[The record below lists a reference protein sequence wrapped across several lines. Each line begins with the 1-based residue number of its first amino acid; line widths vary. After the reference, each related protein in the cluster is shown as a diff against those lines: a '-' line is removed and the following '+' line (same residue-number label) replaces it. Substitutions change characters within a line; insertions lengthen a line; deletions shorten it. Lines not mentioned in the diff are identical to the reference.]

1 MPNQKI
7 SFDIKNKNSF
17 LFVFNSIRRTQVSWE
32 YVQNILK
39 NNLPKSSSVSTVEA
53 GMAYLYKYRN
63 LSFYPLNIN
72 SSDYIFVIK
81 GADIYNGYFGY
92 NGIESQGRANNCLN
106 KIIDLNYYTDKTI
119 HLTPDYVLLKNLHKN
134 K

>member
-1 MPNQKI
+1 M
-7 SFDIKNKNSF
+7 
-17 LFVFNSIRRTQVSWE
+17 
-32 YVQNILK
+32 QNILK